1 MSDEVP
7 PVDGALNEGLRQMAE
22 ALVAISTVEAVLGLI
37 ASIAQ
42 HALEPVSAVS
52 VSVLI
57 DGRPETWA
65 STSET
70 ARSLDNAQYAAGRG
84 PLLSAVRTG
93 TTVEANLLGQPE
105 GWPEIQEPAAER
117 QIRMLR
123 CLPLVEK
130 ERVLGAL
137 NLYASALTPLDPAEA
152 QLATLLAWHAA
163 FAVSQANRDIA
174 MGGAF
179 QRIDDELRGALLA
192 RERVAEAKGILMAR
206 GGISSDEAFRILR
219 QASQRSNRKL
229 REVAQELIDA
239 HTSGRS
245 TGGRS

>member
-1 MSDEVP
+1 
-7 PVDGALNEGLRQMAE
+7 
-22 ALVAISTVEAVLGLI
+22 
-37 ASIAQ
+37 
-42 HALEPVSAVS
+42 VSAVS

-93 TTVEANLLGQPE
+93 TSVEANLLGQPE
-105 GWPEIQEPAAER
+105 GWPEIQESAAKR

-123 CLPLVEK
+123 CLPLVDQEQ
-130 ERVLGAL
+130 VLGAL
-137 NLYASALTPLDPAEA
+137 NLYASALTPLDPAED

-163 FAVSQANRDIA
+163 FAVSQAN

-179 QRIDDELRGALLA
+179 QRIDDELRSALLA
-192 RERVAEAKGILMAR
+192 RERIAEAKGILMAR
-206 GGISSDEAFRILR
+206 GGLSSDDAFRILR

-229 REVAQELIDA
+229 REVAQELIDS

-245 TGGRS
+245 TGGQP